1 MAIDDLLQELQYLI
15 STVSVVNQT
24 IHQELQEHNLQV
36 DKVQTAIREQGPLS
50 TTCKWK
56 AYYKAH
62 FSVVKPVEYVL
73 DQSHGRTFQYVPIL
87 QSLQQLLS
95 CQPILDNTLHLKS
108 VYKGD
113 ECKYTCFFDSLN
125 FQRNELL
132 SEPAISLILYVDEFE
147 ICPWHVQEK
156 TQSFWSLLNIRKFT

>member
-95 CQPILDNTLHLKS
+95 CKPILDNTLHLKS

-113 ECKYTCFFDSLN
+113 ECKYTCFFS
-125 FQRNELL
+125 F
-132 SEPAISLILYVDEFE
+132 
-147 ICPWHVQEK
+147 
-156 TQSFWSLLNIRKFT
+156 TQLPKE